1 MGITPKEYSDTAG
14 AAELL
19 SKENIPHTAAIA
31 SSKAAEIYGLEIVD
45 CNIQDIRDNYTR
57 FVALSQTPGTPPLS
71 EDSVNAKTSILFS
84 CKDGAGGL
92 LQLLS
97 GFHSQ
102 GIVIEK
108 IEPQPNPDVPLVD
121 SSDGKVYGRSFN
133 YLFIVD
139 LVGTVADPRY
149 TLAIDSIKEHT
160 DFYRV
165 LGSYMKHKF

>member
-19 SKENIPHTAAIA
+19 SKEDIPHTAAIA
-31 SSKAAEIYGLEIVD
+31 SSNAAEIYGLEIVD

-57 FVALSQTPGTPPLS
+57 FVALSQTPGTPPSS
-71 EDSVNAKTSILFS
+71 EDSINAKTSILFS

-97 GFHSQ
+97 GFHAQ

-149 TLAIDSIKEHT
+149 TLAIESIKEHT

-165 LGSYMKHKF
+165 LGSYLKHKF